1 MKQRERSRKEVEWK
15 RKLSNETEGA
25 EREQVVRGTVVLRVG
40 RDPRVGAVTSAGQ
53 KGLNRMWNKVMI
65 AGRMR
70 KSADQI
76 GLGEMVHN
84 NIHVKQYNYM

>member
-53 KGLNRMWNKVMI
+53 K
-65 AGRMR
+65 
-70 KSADQI
+70 
-76 GLGEMVHN
+76 
-84 NIHVKQYNYM
+84 